1 MPVNGEDAPLDQC
14 LRVLVVDDNRDAAES
29 LNILLS
35 AWGQDARVA
44 HDALA
49 ALEVAA
55 SFQPEV
61 VLLDIGLPKL
71 HGYDVARRLR
81 ESDWGRRAL
90 IVAVTGWGQE
100 ADRQQSKAAGID
112 YHMIKPVDPLALRDL
127 LSKYQ
132 PSNGTQ

>member
-1 MPVNGEDAPLDQC
+1 
-14 LRVLVVDDNRDAAES
+14 
-29 LNILLS
+29 LLS

-112 YHMIKPVDPLALRDL
+112 YHMLKPVDPLALRDL

-132 PSNGTQ
+132 PRNG